1 MALAALLAKCSGMT
15 MVYPLLS
22 LSFFLSVPLGEVNAW
37 ESFLICSKNQ
47 GHHERRGALG
57 YIRNRKTEGK
67 NHPKPQ
73 NRKKIRPKP
82 KTAYK
87 TVKNRYNGDKW
98 GIQSKLN

>member
-1 MALAALLAKCSGMT
+1 MDKVGGGHWGILETAK
-15 MVYPLLS
+15 
-22 LSFFLSVPLGEVNAW
+22 A
-37 ESFLICSKNQ
+37 K
-47 GHHERRGALG
+47 
-57 YIRNRKTEGK
+57 KK

>member
-1 MALAALLAKCSGMT
+1 MGLLKSNFQLQLAAKLVRDT
-15 MVYPLLS
+15 FYP
-22 LSFFLSVPLGEVNAW
+22 FTNGF
-37 ESFLICSKNQ
+37 SK
-47 GHHERRGALG
+47 RGALG

>member
-1 MALAALLAKCSGMT
+1 MKS
-15 MVYPLLS
+15 LS
-22 LSFFLSVPLGEVNAW
+22 LMAIVPRTL
-37 ESFLICSKNQ
+37 K
-47 GHHERRGALG
+47 RGALG
-57 YIRNRKTEGK
+57 YIRNRKTEEK

-98 GIQSKLN
+98 GIQSKLK

>member
-1 MALAALLAKCSGMT
+1 M
-15 MVYPLLS
+15 
-22 LSFFLSVPLGEVNAW
+22 
-37 ESFLICSKNQ
+37 
-47 GHHERRGALG
+47 G
-57 YIRNRKTEGK
+57 YIRNRKTEEK

-73 NRKKIRPKP
+73 NGKKIRPKP

>member
-1 MALAALLAKCSGMT
+1 MGIC
-15 MVYPLLS
+15 
-22 LSFFLSVPLGEVNAW
+22 LGCEVFGFCREVFGFAV
-37 ESFLICSKNQ
+37 
-47 GHHERRGALG
+47 RRGALG
-57 YIRNRKTEGK
+57 YTRNRKTEEK

-98 GIQSKLN
+98 GIQDHTEQTKLTLISPKYL